1 MPTLYFQWPETEKSL
16 FGMRWHLV
24 HLSQRKVPALFRFR
38 NSTEIW
44 RKRSV
49 TDTSCVC
56 FLVWVSYGLGRCCKL
71 TDVQSEILVFWGGTG
86 RPQQRE
92 LLSQTHLEP
101 STERLHPVAGHSLV
115 QVDQSGHLCFH
126 GNEQANSFP
135 GCSWI
140 SVSVTWEENVTRS
153 KIILCFPSSNFC
165 LLFYIVQT

>member
-1 MPTLYFQWPETEKSL
+1 MIFQTKAAPLILTLYFQWPETEKSL

-24 HLSQRKVPALFRFR
+24 HLSQRKVPALFHFR

-49 TDTSCVC
+49 TDTLCVC

-71 TDVQSEILVFWGGTG
+71 TDVQSEILVFWGGTE

-101 STERLHPVAGHSLV
+101 SIVTASCGRQQFSPSGSVWAPLLSVVMNRPIASQAPLESECLSL
-115 QVDQSGHLCFH
+115 
-126 GNEQANSFP
+126 EKRM
-135 GCSWI
+135 W
-140 SVSVTWEENVTRS
+140 WEA
-153 KIILCFPSSNFC
+153 K
-165 LLFYIVQT
+165 